1 MTYPVFE
8 TFHSWQG
15 EGEHVGR
22 SAFFIRLYGC
32 PIRCSWCDSAGTWK
46 HDWTGSRD
54 VRDLDARALAD
65 AAAAARPDFVVVTG
79 GEPAIH
85 DLAPL
90 VDALHAKKLRV
101 HVETCGAF
109 EIRGNV
115 DWVTLSPKPQRPP
128 LAENWARAS
137 EIKLIISEP
146 ADIAFWE
153 ARIGPNSVRS
163 IWLHPEWSRR
173 ENAEVLD
180 AISAHVCARGAPFRA
195 GWQTHKL
202 FGVR

>member
-1 MTYPVFE
+1 MVYPIFE

-15 EGEHVGR
+15 EGEHLGR

-32 PIRCSWCDSAGTWK
+32 PLRCDWCDSAGTWK
-46 HDWTGSRD
+46 GDGKSA
-54 VRDLDARALAD
+54 DLDAHALAET
-65 AAAAARPDFVVVTG
+65 AAAARPDFVVVTG

-90 VDALHAKKLRV
+90 ADALHEKNLRV
-101 HVETCGAF
+101 HVETSGAF

-128 LAENWARAS
+128 LAENWARAD
-137 EIKLIISEP
+137 EIKLIVTKPE
-146 ADIAFWE
+146 DIGFWE
-153 ARIGPNSVRS
+153 ERIGTNSARS

-173 ENAEVLD
+173 EDAEVLD
-180 AISAHVCARGAPFRA
+180 AISAHVRARGAPFRA
-195 GWQTHKL
+195 GWQMHKL